1 MSHSVVKKNGQ
12 RSTLGAQGRGKPT
25 SVKEHASHT
34 AVLAQT
40 NLWQQ
45 VVATQEE
52 ERKRIARELH
62 DQIGQYTAAL
72 RIGLESLQATL
83 FEKQLDCSAVMQLR
97 GLIEQLDQE
106 MDYLILTLR
115 PPALE
120 AGLKA
125 AVLQY
130 VLEWSERQRITVDFY
145 GEEKT
150 LPDLPP
156 DVEITIYRVIQ
167 EALNNILKYAEAK
180 RVSII
185 LEVRRGV
192 LQLVIEDDGCGFD
205 YAQFCQELPVRR
217 CYGLTGMAER
227 VALVQGSF
235 ELESEL
241 GSGTTIFVRIP
252 IAVH

>member
-1 MSHSVVKKNGQ
+1 MSYSVVKKNGQ
-12 RSTLGAQGRGKPT
+12 RSALSAQGRGKKA
-25 SVKEHASHT
+25 SIKEQASYDREL
-34 AVLAQT
+34 VQT
-40 NLWQQ
+40 NVWQQ

-72 RIGLESLQATL
+72 RIGLEGLQATL
-83 FEKQLDCSAVMQLR
+83 SDKQFDCSAVMQLR

-115 PPALE
+115 PPAME

-145 GEEKT
+145 AEEKT
-150 LPDLPP
+150 LPDLPS

-205 YAQFCQELPVRR
+205 YAQFCQELHIRR

-235 ELESEL
+235 ELESEP
-241 GSGTTIFVRIP
+241 GRGTTIFVRIP
-252 IAVH
+252 VAVH

>member
-1 MSHSVVKKNGQ
+1 MSYSVVKKNGQ
-12 RSTLGAQGRGKPT
+12 RSALSVQDRGKKA
-25 SVKEHASHT
+25 SIKEQASY
-34 AVLAQT
+34 AREFAQT
-40 NLWQQ
+40 NVWQQ
-45 VVATQEE
+45 VIATQEE

-72 RIGLESLQATL
+72 RIGLETLQGTL
-83 FEKQLDCSAVMQLR
+83 SDKQLDCSAVMQLR

-115 PPALE
+115 PPALD

-145 GEEKT
+145 AEEKT
-150 LPDLPP
+150 LPTLPS

-185 LEVRRGV
+185 LKVRRGV

-205 YAQFCQELPVRR
+205 YAQFCQELHIRR
-217 CYGLTGMAER
+217 CYGLIGMAER

-235 ELESEL
+235 ELESEP

-252 IAVH
+252 VAVH

>member
-1 MSHSVVKKNGQ
+1 MAYSVVKKNGQ
-12 RSTLGAQGRGKPT
+12 RSTLRAQGQSRRASKKG
-25 SVKEHASHT
+25 HAEGG
-34 AVLAQT
+34 AVRAET
-40 NLWQQ
+40 KLWQQ

-72 RIGLESLQATL
+72 RIGLETLQTTMS
-83 FEKQLDCSAVMQLR
+83 EKQLDCSAVMQLR

-106 MDYLILTLR
+106 MDYLILSLR

-125 AVLQY
+125 AILQY
-130 VLEWSERQRITVDFY
+130 VLEWSERHRITVDFY
-145 GEEKT
+145 GEEKV
-150 LPDLPP
+150 LPHLSP

-205 YAQFCQELPVRR
+205 YAQFCREWSVRR

-227 VALVQGSF
+227 VALVQGGF
-235 ELESEL
+235 ELESEV
-241 GSGTTIFVRIP
+241 GAGTTIFVRIP
-252 IAVH
+252 IAAH